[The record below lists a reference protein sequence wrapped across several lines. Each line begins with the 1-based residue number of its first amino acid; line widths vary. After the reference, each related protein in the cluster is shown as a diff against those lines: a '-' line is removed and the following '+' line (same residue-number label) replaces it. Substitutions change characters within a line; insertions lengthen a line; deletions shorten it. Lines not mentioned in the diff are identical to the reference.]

1 MPKRIRTRS
10 MLGTQ
15 VKYKNSGHVSRDVII
30 EPIQDITDA
39 IISYT
44 TAVITNNL
52 ITNQN
57 NNIDLIKL
65 PSSNIL
71 NNINISETIIQE
83 NINIYNNKFEEI
95 FTIPTIPE
103 HEIENIYENFI
114 DPYNNIGPY
123 KLPGFP
129 EFQRLIILIDS
140 EIENIGAKPDYKLKL
155 FRGILDALIRGR
167 SMYFY
172 DLQLEGEVC
181 NLRKK
186 LCELEG
192 LVQKYSTEL
201 ALCQGNESGFAMAGS
216 VGIRLKKPKN
226 LIYAQALLNINMAW
240 YIYLYNTKKIEYDK
254 YQGVI
259 EFIKEKGK
267 KLAYDEL
274 IVILDEKYKDIEDD
288 MFDDNCNSSSN
299 DQSSNSSDCND
310 NNSQSNDSNSQCISR
325 TDSFCSNNDDLIYSD
340 NNNVPGLVVHGILT
354 IVQPEKFGK
363 LSYQGTDQLI
373 NRKNKTNKT
382 NKTNKQNHKKTCKT
396 SSI

>member
-1 MPKRIRTRS
+1 MPKRIRSRS
-10 MLGTQ
+10 IVGIQ
-15 VKYKNSGHVSRDVII
+15 IKYKNTGHVSREVI
-30 EPIQDITDA
+30 ESIQ
-39 IISYT
+39 
-44 TAVITNNL
+44 
-52 ITNQN
+52 
-57 NNIDLIKL
+57 K
-65 PSSNIL
+65 
-71 NNINISETIIQE
+71 
-83 NINIYNNKFEEI
+83 
-95 FTIPTIPE
+95 IPTIPE
-103 HEIENIYENFI
+103 NEIENIYENFI
-114 DPYNNIGPY
+114 DPYINIGPY

-129 EFQRLIILIDS
+129 EFQRLISLIDN
-140 EIENIGAKPDYKLKL
+140 ELENIGTKPDYKLKL
-155 FRGILDALIRGR
+155 FRGILDALVRGR

-186 LCELEG
+186 ICELEG

-201 ALCQGNESGFAMAGS
+201 ALCQGNENGFAMAGS

-259 EFIKEKGK
+259 EFIKEKSK
-267 KLAYDEL
+267 KVAYDEL

-299 DQSSNSSDCND
+299 DHSSNTSDCND
-310 NNSQSNDSNSQCISR
+310 TSSQSNNTGSQCDDTSSQSNDSNYQCISR
-325 TDSFCSNNDDLIYSD
+325 TDSFCSNNDDLIFSD
-340 NNNVPGLVVHGILT
+340 NDNVPALVVYGILN
-354 IVQPEKFGK
+354 IVQPEKFSK

-382 NKTNKQNHKKTCKT
+382 NKTNKQNHKKTCK
-396 SSI
+396 SN